1 MITARLVAAAVVGAL
16 ALASASLAAG
26 PSTASAVFR
35 VRADL
40 RMCPSPRCG
49 GYWVSRVNRA
59 TTTCADG
66 TTRPWCYV
74 AGIDHLTFVPVRVKG
89 TDRNAGFLLRGRI
102 VRGSGESW
110 SLGRLIATD
119 KWIAATAA
127 PWSGA
132 VYLVS
137 DTGVRCVRAPC
148 FSMRAATA
156 NTARIV
162 TTSDVD
168 LSIVAALPAL
178 VRRARMALT
187 SGGLLVA
194 GTIRRDA
201 DGGRAIVASQFFL
214 PAV

>member
-1 MITARLVAAAVVGAL
+1 MITARLAAAAVVGAL

-74 AGIDHLTFVPVRVKG
+74 AGIDHLTFVPAQAKG

-119 KWIAATAA
+119 KWIEKMTWAEISAAHHLPTY
-127 PWSGA
+127 
-132 VYLVS
+132 VCKRRL
-137 DTGVRCVRAPC
+137 
-148 FSMRAATA
+148 SM
-156 NTARIV
+156 ARRYAQEIYENEG
-162 TTSDVD
+162 
-168 LSIVAALPAL
+168 
-178 VRRARMALT
+178 M
-187 SGGLLVA
+187 
-194 GTIRRDA
+194 
-201 DGGRAIVASQFFL
+201 
-214 PAV
+214 